1 MLALLP
7 ENPSSGSER
16 WQKPPEGVCSRM
28 PLENAFH
35 GSLVAD
41 ALSMPG
47 HWYYDRQALRHDYGT
62 LDRYLPPR
70 NPHPDSILWRS
81 QHIPLNEQADI
92 LHDQARF
99 WGQRGIH
106 YHQFLEAG
114 ENTANLKLA
123 TELHHQ
129 VRTRQDYDG
138 ERWLIHY
145 AQCMLT
151 PGWHRDT
158 YLEEYHRAFFNRLAS
173 GKPLLKCGIR
183 DEHIGGLAH
192 VPALVA
198 ALPAT
203 ADWRSTVR
211 THVALTHRHS
221 NLLRAADCLAR
232 LLHQITSGMGLRE
245 AIAREAGDW
254 FSSKRA
260 EKWSTRPDDIVIGE
274 VLSPA
279 CYIDQ
284 AFPAALYLAWKYHDT
299 FTDGIIANAMVGGDN
314 CHRGVVVGAL
324 LGAANPIDSHW
335 LEELRRPPTQPTP
348 TRS

>member
-47 HWYYDRQALRHDYGT
+47 HWYYDRQALRDDYGT

-158 YLEEYHRAFFNRLAS
+158 YLEEYHRAFS
-173 GKPLLKCGIR
+173 T
-183 DEHIGGLAH
+183 
-192 VPALVA
+192 
-198 ALPAT
+198 ALP
-203 ADWRSTVR
+203 
-211 THVALTHRHS
+211 
-221 NLLRAADCLAR
+221 RA
-232 LLHQITSGMGLRE
+232 
-245 AIAREAGDW
+245 
-254 FSSKRA
+254 
-260 EKWSTRPDDIVIGE
+260 
-274 VLSPA
+274 SP
-279 CYIDQ
+279 
-284 AFPAALYLAWKYHDT
+284 
-299 FTDGIIANAMVGGDN
+299 
-314 CHRGVVVGAL
+314 
-324 LGAANPIDSHW
+324 S
-335 LEELRRPPTQPTP
+335 
-348 TRS
+348 